1 MRRISIYLFISF
13 LVFFISVP
21 AFSQKVLSTI
31 IKKGEI
37 RIGTTGNQP
46 PFSMK
51 AKNGELIGYEVD
63 LANALAKNMGV
74 KLTLVEMPFS
84 DLLGS
89 LKAGKIDAVMSGMT
103 MTPERNLQVLFAG
116 PYTLSGKSILTKS
129 ALISEISAATAATE
143 KKYKIASLK
152 GSTSVDFVKNYMPK
166 HELVLIDNYNDG
178 VAMVLSGKADALV
191 ADKPICVITLMKN
204 PGKDLVI
211 SDKPLTIE
219 PIGMA
224 LPSDDPQFLNLVQN
238 YITSLQLSGT
248 LQLLDKKWFQD
259 GTWMLSVE

>member
-1 MRRISIYLFISF
+1 MRRISVYLLISF
-13 LVFFISVP
+13 LVVFISVP
-21 AFSQKVLSTI
+21 AFSQKALSTI
-31 IKKGEI
+31 VKNGEI

-74 KLTLVEMPFS
+74 KLKLVEMPFS

-103 MTPERNLQVLFAG
+103 MTPERNLEVLFAG

-129 ALISEISAATAATE
+129 TLIGEISAATAANE

-152 GSTSVDFVKNYMPK
+152 GSTSVDFVKNYMPR
-166 HELVLIDNYNDG
+166 HELILIDNYNDG
-178 VAMVLSGKADALV
+178 VAMLLSGKADALV
-191 ADKPICVITLMKN
+191 ADKPICVITLMRN

-248 LQLLDKKWFQD
+248 LQLLEKKWFQD
-259 GTWMLSVE
+259 GTWMLNVE

>member
-1 MRRISIYLFISF
+1 MRRISIYLLISF
-13 LVFFISVP
+13 LVVFISLP

-74 KLTLVEMPFS
+74 KLKLVEMPFS

-103 MTPERNLQVLFAG
+103 MTPERNLEVLFAG

-129 ALISEISAATAATE
+129 TLIRRFQQPQQLP
-143 KKYKIASLK
+143 KKNTKSPVLK
-152 GSTSVDFVKNYMPK
+152 DQQ
-166 HELVLIDNYNDG
+166 VLI
-178 VAMVLSGKADALV
+178 LLKI
-191 ADKPICVITLMKN
+191 IC
-204 PGKDLVI
+204 
-211 SDKPLTIE
+211 
-219 PIGMA
+219 
-224 LPSDDPQFLNLVQN
+224 PSM
-238 YITSLQLSGT
+238 S
-248 LQLLDKKWFQD
+248 
-259 GTWMLSVE
+259 